1 MLSLPRLL
9 ELAGRSLREDDAMSV
24 EDAEA
29 IFRRVGEAVLH
40 LGDKAALRRSW
51 IRLQR
56 KYHEAGATPNP
67 ELMAS
72 INAAY
77 SVLVRS

>member
-1 MLSLPRLL
+1 MLNLHRLL
-9 ELAGRSLREDDAMSV
+9 ELAGRPLREDDTMSV

-29 IFRRVGEAVLH
+29 VFRRVGEAVLH
-40 LGDKAALRRSW
+40 RDDKAALRRSW

-67 ELMAS
+67 ELMAM
-72 INAAY
+72 INSAY
-77 SVLVRS
+77 HVLSRA